1 MEKDTQ
7 PTRSETVAELA
18 TLNRMLQ
25 QLHSH
30 ILDVERQ
37 SNPGLTGAALLDRLL
52 NDPGWA
58 WLRGLSA
65 LMADIDH
72 VLAQNEPPSESDR
85 AVAAAHIRGLLFGQ
99 GDLSNEQFLGRYR
112 PLLQLNPSLASVHG
126 ELKGLLNRQPA
137 EPENESERLHARH
150 QWAIRCRYRSGTGAG
165 RA

>member
-1 MEKDTQ
+1 M
-7 PTRSETVAELA
+7 TRASSEAVAELA

-37 SNPGLTGAALLDRLL
+37 ANPGLTGAALLDRLL

-58 WLRGLSA
+58 WLRGLSS

-72 VLAQNEPPSESDR
+72 VLAQNEPPSAADL

-99 GDLSNEQFLGRYR
+99 GDFSNEQFLNRYR

-126 ELKGLLNRQPA
+126 ELKGLLNRQPS
-137 EPENESERLHARH
+137 ESGNESERLHARH
-150 QWAIRCRYRSGTGAG
+150 QWAIRCRHRSVAGSG

>member
-1 MEKDTQ
+1 MTE
-7 PTRSETVAELA
+7 PTSETVTELA
-18 TLNRMLQ
+18 TLNSMLQ

-30 ILDVERQ
+30 ILDVERKA
-37 SNPGLTGAALLDRLL
+37 NPGLTGAALLDRLL
-52 NDPGWA
+52 NDPAWA
-58 WLRGLSA
+58 WLRGLSS

-72 VLAQNEPPSESDR
+72 VLAQREVPSDGDR

-99 GDLSNEQFLGRYR
+99 GDLRNEQFLERYR

-126 ELKGLLNRQPA
+126 ELKGLLNRQPT

-150 QWAIRCRYRSGTGAG
+150 QWAIRCRHRSSGSG

>member
-1 MEKDTQ
+1 MNQ
-7 PTRSETVAELA
+7 VPSETVAELA
-18 TLNRMLQ
+18 ALNRMLQ

-58 WLRGLSA
+58 WLRGLSS
-65 LMADIDH
+65 LMAEIDH
-72 VLAQNEPPSESDR
+72 VLAQNEAPSESDR

-99 GDLSNEQFLGRYR
+99 GDLSNETFLARYR
-112 PLLQLNPSLASVHG
+112 PLLQLNPALASVHG
-126 ELKGLLNRQPA
+126 ELKGLLNRQPV

-150 QWAIRCRYRSGTGAG
+150 QWAIRCRHRATRGAG

>member
-1 MEKDTQ
+1 MTQ
-7 PTRSETVAELA
+7 LPSEAVAELA

-25 QLHSH
+25 QLHAH
-30 ILDVERQ
+30 ILDVERR
-37 SNPGLTGAALLDRLL
+37 SDSSLTGAALLDRLL
-52 NDPGWA
+52 NDPAWA
-58 WLRGLSA
+58 WLRALSA

-72 VLAQNEPPSESDR
+72 VLAQSGAPSESDR

-99 GDLSNEQFLGRYR
+99 GEFSNEPFLERYR

-126 ELKGLLNRQPA
+126 ELKGLLNQQPA

-150 QWAIRCRYRSGTGAG
+150 QWAMRCRHRSPGASG